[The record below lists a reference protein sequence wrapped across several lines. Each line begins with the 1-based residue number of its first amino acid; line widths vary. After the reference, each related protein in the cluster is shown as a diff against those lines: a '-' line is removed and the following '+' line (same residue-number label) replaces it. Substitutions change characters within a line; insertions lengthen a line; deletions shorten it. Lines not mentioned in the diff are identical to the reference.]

1 MVVKKVL
8 FVLLAI
14 LSIGKALAIDQIG
27 IAYRYNG
34 KKQRTPL
41 GGVYIKVATSPNGVV
56 SQELN
61 GQFVLKLKGIKMGD
75 AMGTAIVQ
83 KAGMMVFNKD
93 EVNRWSVQRKPL
105 VLIICDA
112 DEFQKQKERLIA
124 IGRNQAEKK
133 YKQKIELLKAQNA
146 KQQLSLD
153 QYYAKLDLIEK
164 EKNNALAHMD
174 EYADMFARIDESEI
188 DTLAQRAVEL
198 FNQGQLEEA
207 IKLFEQGNYL
217 EKLDDALKVKKQ
229 AEDMRQKADTA
240 ETLANKDIEEYTK
253 TIQAQVTAYKMS
265 NEWDN
270 ARDLLKGMADK
281 LQTLDAIWDYAKFA
295 QNQNMFIEAEKEYKL
310 YIKKILSNTN
320 PQVYET
326 NLAKSYNN
334 LANLYSDT
342 QRFNEAEQM
351 YKAVLEIRKRLAY
364 ANPQAYEPDL
374 AACYNNL
381 ARLYYKIKQF
391 DESEQMYKIAL
402 IKYKCLV
409 NENPLVYEFYLAQTY
424 SNIASLFFQT
434 YRLKEAEQMVDVA
447 LEINKRL
454 VEKAPQT
461 YEQYLAQNYN
471 SLASIYCSTRRL
483 KESEQICNL
492 ALRITK
498 RLADINPQAYESDLA
513 YSYHNLAYVYSVT
526 KRFNEAEQ
534 MYKSAL
540 EIRKRLTDADPQA
553 YEQDLAQSYYSL
565 ANLYSDTQRFNEAEQ
580 MYKSALEIR
589 KRLTDANPQ
598 AYGQDLAQSYYSLAN
613 LYSDTQQFNRAEQMY
628 KAALEI
634 VERFVD
640 TKQQFYAACLFLL
653 ADSRIEQKK
662 YSEAITPLEKSL
674 DYYKKEAENGISTDY
689 YYKAISWLYQLYS
702 QEKSF
707 KEAEQMYKAA
717 LEVYKHLVNANPK
730 EYEPYLAAIYND
742 LANLYS
748 DTQRYNEAEQMYKAT
763 LEIGKRL
770 VKANTHRYSKEQAE
784 CLFWLADS
792 RIKQEKYSEAI
803 APLETALDFYKKE
816 AENGIST
823 NFYYDAISWLHQ
835 LYSQEKKY
843 LQAYQCFKLNIP
855 TLRALYKSDKS
866 NYAELMN
873 DILVSQS
880 FYSIF
885 EKQYAEA
892 EAYSKEA
899 LEVDSTKHFSYGN
912 LAPAL
917 LFQGKYQEA
926 EKIYRLYKSELKEG
940 FLSDFDEFTKAG
952 VIPKNREEDVEK
964 IKKILEED

>member
-1 MVVKKVL
+1 MQISIMYNWNDSNMTIKKVL
-8 FVLLAI
+8 FILLAI
-14 LSIGKALAIDQIG
+14 MSIGNALAIDQIG
-27 IAYRYNG
+27 VAYRYNG

-56 SQELN
+56 SQEQN
-61 GQFVLKLKGIKMGD
+61 GQFVLKLKDIKMGD
-75 AMGTAIVQ
+75 AMGNAIVQ
-83 KAGMMVFNKD
+83 KTGMMVFNKE
-93 EVNRWSVQRKPL
+93 EVNRWHVQKGAL
-105 VLIICDA
+105 VLIVCDA
-112 DEFQKQKERLIA
+112 NEFQKQKAQLIT

-153 QYYAKLDLIEK
+153 QYYAKLDSIEK

-174 EYADMFARIDESEI
+174 EYADLFARIDESEV
-188 DTLAQRAVEL
+188 DTLAQRAIEL
-198 FNQGQLEEA
+198 FNQGQLEKA
-207 IKLFEQGNYL
+207 IKMFEHGNYL
-217 EKLDDALKVKKQ
+217 EKLDNALKIKAQ
-229 AEDMRQKADTA
+229 AEDLRQKADSA
-240 ETLANKDIEEYTK
+240 EALANKDIEEYK
-253 TIQAQVTAYKMS
+253 KSINAQVTAYKMS
-265 NEWDN
+265 NEWDK

-295 QNQNMFIEAEKEYKL
+295 QNQNKFIEAEKEYKL

-342 QRFNEAEQM
+342 QQFNEAEQM
-351 YKAVLEIRKRLAY
+351 YKAALEIRKRLAY

-381 ARLYYKIKQF
+381 ARLYYKIKHF
-391 DESEQMYKIAL
+391 DESEQMYKITL

-409 NENPLVYEFYLAQTY
+409 KENPLVYEFYLAQTY

-434 YRLKEAEQMVDVA
+434 NRLKEAEQMLNVA
-447 LEINKRL
+447 LEINKHL
-454 VEKAPQT
+454 AEKDPQT
-461 YEQYLAQNYN
+461 NEQYLAQNYN
-471 SLASIYCSTRRL
+471 SLASIYCSTKRL
-483 KESEQICNL
+483 KESEQMCNL
-492 ALRITK
+492 ALKITK
-498 RLADINPQAYESDLA
+498 RLADINPQAYEPVLA

-534 MYKSAL
+534 MYKSVL
-540 EIRKRLTDADPQA
+540 EIRKRLTDANPQA

-580 MYKSALEIR
+580 MYKAALEIV
-589 KRLTDANPQ
+589 KRLVDANPQ
-598 AYGQDLAQSYYSLAN
+598 AYEPNLATIYSDLAN
-613 LYSDTQQFNRAEQMY
+613 LYSDTLQFN
-628 KAALEI
+628 
-634 VERFVD
+634 
-640 TKQQFYAACLFLL
+640 
-653 ADSRIEQKK
+653 
-662 YSEAITPLEKSL
+662 
-674 DYYKKEAENGISTDY
+674 
-689 YYKAISWLYQLYS
+689 
-702 QEKSF
+702 
-707 KEAEQMYKAA
+707 EAEQMYKAA
-717 LEVYKHLVNANPK
+717 LEVYKHLVNANPQV
-730 EYEPYLAAIYND
+730 YETNLATIYND

-748 DTQRYNEAEQMYKAT
+748 NAQRYNEAEQMYKAT

-770 VKANTHRYSKEQAE
+770 VKANPHRYSKEQAE

-792 RIKQEKYSEAI
+792 RIKQEKYSESI
-803 APLETALDFYKKE
+803 APLETALDYYKKE

-855 TLRALYKSDKS
+855 TLRALYKSDKR

-873 DILVSQS
+873 GILVSQS

-926 EKIYRLYKSELKEG
+926 EKIYRLYKFELKEG
-940 FLSDFDEFTKAG
+940 FLSDFEEFTKAG